1 MSILLIGFMGAGK
14 STVGRLL
21 AEQLVK
27 PFRDLDQ
34 LVEEMTQK
42 TIPQLFEEG
51 ETVFREAETKALIIA
66 LGKDQVIACGGGII
80 LKEANQALL
89 QAHPQVVYLK
99 GQPDA
104 LFRRIQKDEA
114 NVRPLATE
122 KTAAE
127 MQEILAP
134 RLSLY
139 QSAASIEVETTGKAP
154 QEIVQEIVERLG
166 L

>member
-21 AEQLVK
+21 AEQLAK

-34 LVEEMTQK
+34 LVEETTQK

-51 ETVFREAETKALIIA
+51 EVVFREAETKALIAA

-99 GQPDA
+99 GQSDA

-122 KTAAE
+122 KTVAE

-134 RLSLY
+134 RLPLY

>member
-21 AEQLVK
+21 AEQLAK

-154 QEIVQEIVERLG
+154 QEIVQEIVERLE

>member
-21 AEQLVK
+21 AEQLAK

-42 TIPQLFEEG
+42 TILQLFEEG
-51 ETVFREAETKALIIA
+51 EEVFREAETKALIAA
-66 LGKDQVIACGGGII
+66 LGNDQVIACGGGII

-134 RLSLY
+134 RLPLY

-154 QEIVQEIVERLG
+154 QEIVQEIVERLE

>member
-154 QEIVQEIVERLG
+154 QEIVQEIVERLE

>member
-21 AEQLVK
+21 AEQLAK

-51 ETVFREAETKALIIA
+51 EAVFREAETKALIVA

-122 KTAAE
+122 KTVAE
-127 MQEILAP
+127 IREILTP
-134 RLSLY
+134 RLPLY
-139 QSAASIEVETTGKAP
+139 ESAASIEVETTGKAP
-154 QEIVQEIVERLG
+154 QEIVQEIVERLE

>member
-21 AEQLVK
+21 AEQLTK

-51 ETVFREAETKALIIA
+51 EAVFREAETQALIAA

-89 QAHPQVVYLK
+89 QAHSQVVYLK

-104 LFRRIQKDEA
+104 LFWRIQKDED

-134 RLSLY
+134 RLPLY
-139 QSAASIEVETTGKAP
+139 KSAASIEVETTGKAP
-154 QEIVQEIVERLG
+154 QEIVQEIVERLE

>member
-21 AEQLVK
+21 AEQLAK

-51 ETVFREAETKALIIA
+51 EEVFREAETKALIAA
-66 LGKDQVIACGGGII
+66 LGNDQVIACGGGII

-127 MQEILAP
+127 MQEILAH
-134 RLSLY
+134 RLPLY
-139 QSAASIEVETTGKAP
+139 ESAASIEVETTGKAP
-154 QEIVQEIVERLG
+154 QEIVQEIVERLE

>member
-21 AEQLVK
+21 AEQLAK

-51 ETVFREAETKALIIA
+51 EGEAVFREAETKALIAA
-66 LGKDQVIACGGGII
+66 LGNDQVIACGGGIM

-89 QAHPQVVYLK
+89 QIHPPMVSLQSA
-99 GQPDA
+99 PDA
-104 LFRRIQKDEA
+104 LF
-114 NVRPLATE
+114 
-122 KTAAE
+122 
-127 MQEILAP
+127 
-134 RLSLY
+134 
-139 QSAASIEVETTGKAP
+139 
-154 QEIVQEIVERLG
+154 
-166 L
+166 

>member
-21 AEQLVK
+21 AERLGK

-42 TIPQLFEEG
+42 KIPQLFAEG
-51 ETVFREAETKALIIA
+51 EAVFRKAESEALIAA
-66 LGKDQVIACGGGII
+66 LAKDQVIACGGGIV

-89 QAHPQVVYLK
+89 KEHPQVVYLK
-99 GQPDA
+99 GQPAA
-104 LFRRIQKDEA
+104 LITRIRKDEA
-114 NVRPLATE
+114 NIRPLATE
-122 KTAAE
+122 KTALE
-127 MQEILAP
+127 IQEILAS
-134 RLSLY
+134 RLPLY
-139 QSAASIEVETTGKAP
+139 ESAATIEVETTAKTP
-154 QEIVQEIVERLG
+154 EQIVTEILERLE

>member
-21 AEQLVK
+21 AEQLAK

-51 ETVFREAETKALIIA
+51 EEVFREAETKALIAA
-66 LGKDQVIACGGGII
+66 LGNDQVIACGGGII

-134 RLSLY
+134 RLPLY

-154 QEIVQEIVERLG
+154 QEIVQEIVERLE

>member
-21 AEQLVK
+21 AEQLAK

-51 ETVFREAETKALIIA
+51 EEVFREAETKALIAA
-66 LGKDQVIACGGGII
+66 LGNDQVIACGGGII

-122 KTAAE
+122 KTVAE
-127 MQEILAP
+127 IQEILAP
-134 RLSLY
+134 RLPLY
-139 QSAASIEVETTGKAP
+139 ESAASIEVETTVKAP
-154 QEIVQEIVERLG
+154 QEIVQEIVERLE